1 MLYRPLGTAFLVAFY
16 WIKHQKA
23 SKWFNLY
30 LNYNTRSGLK
40 MLGTIF
46 WLGNALRVLSKAV
59 PSAVVLMK
67 ALTSSHL
74 GPSLL
79 MYLSHPSFV
88 EVLWDLTCIES
99 ADLTCCSFWAVK
111 ASTTSRTFHN
121 WFTFSSHLIFPLAR
135 LWYYVLTT
143 CTAVSQKPPLKKLS
157 KEKQNLP
164 LKSCL
169 GWTLRG
175 TWVHIY

>member
-1 MLYRPLGTAFLVAFY
+1 
-16 WIKHQKA
+16 
-23 SKWFNLY
+23 
-30 LNYNTRSGLK
+30 

-88 EVLWDLTCIES
+88 EVL
-99 ADLTCCSFWAVK
+99 
-111 ASTTSRTFHN
+111 
-121 WFTFSSHLIFPLAR
+121 
-135 LWYYVLTT
+135 
-143 CTAVSQKPPLKKLS
+143 
-157 KEKQNLP
+157 
-164 LKSCL
+164 
-169 GWTLRG
+169 
-175 TWVHIY
+175 